1 MDKASLQILIGKRL
15 KQLREEKNLTQ
26 IDLAHLCGFDKQ
38 IINRIET
45 GNNNPTAFTLLK
57 IAEKLNVDISELL
70 NFKNLSN

>member
-38 IINRIET
+38 VINRLEE
-45 GNNNPTAFTLLK
+45 GNNNPTAFKLQN
-57 IAEKLNVDISELL
+57 IAEKLNIETSELL
-70 NFKNLSN
+70 NFKPLNI